1 MKVRELIQQ
10 HVLHPYGRWIIDVRH
25 GLVVRVNVGHDRR
38 EPSLGGQLQHS
49 VTGVKTHSCERN
61 SRLQAVV
68 FTSDAT
74 CSESVHK
81 F

>member
-10 HVLHPYGRWIIDVRH
+10 HVLHPYRRWVVDVRH
-25 GLVVRVNVGHDRR
+25 GLVVRVDIGHDRR

-49 VTGVKTHSCERN
+49 AVGVKTQASEN
-61 SRLQAVV
+61 NRLQGRV
-68 FTSDAT
+68 TSDAT